1 MKYCTKCILPDTRPN
16 LKLNI
21 NNVCSSCLNSD
32 NKKNKIN
39 WRKREIEFRKLTN
52 KIKIKSSNYDCV
64 IPVSG
69 GKDSTWQV
77 LTALKYKMRP
87 LCVTWK
93 TPSRNQIGQDN
104 LNNLVSLGVDHI
116 DFTINP
122 KIEKYFIL
130 KSFKKFGSTLIP
142 MHMAI
147 HGIPTFIA
155 LKYNIPLV
163 IQGENSAMEYGGNNK
178 LSNLKKTNLNYL
190 KKYGV
195 THETTSKDWFDNKLN
210 KKNMLPYYWP
220 NFSELKKK
228 NIKTIFLGYYF
239 KFDPKKSYKIAQ
251 KSGFKKILKPKTG
264 VYNFADIDDDF
275 LITIHHWLKWYKFG
289 FTRTWDNLS
298 IEIRNNR
305 LTRNKAIKI
314 LKTNI
319 DKKPINEIKKFCK
332 YLNISENNFYKIIEK
347 FRNKKIWKKNKG
359 TWYISNFL
367 IKDFKW

>member
-1 MKYCTKCILPDTRPN
+1 MKYCIKCILPNTRPN
-16 LKLNI
+16 LELNI
-21 NNVCSSCLNSD
+21 NNICSSCLNSG
-32 NKKNKIN
+32 KKKIN
-39 WRKREIEFRKLTN
+39 INWKNREREFKKLIN
-52 KIKIKSSNYDCV
+52 KSKKKSSNYDCV

-93 TPSRNQIGQDN
+93 TPSRNQIGQTN
-104 LNNLVSLGVDHI
+104 LNNLISLGVDHI
-116 DFTINP
+116 DFTVNP

-130 KSFKKFGSTLIP
+130 KSFQKYGSTLIP

-163 IQGENSAMEYGGNNK
+163 IQGENSAFEYGGSNK
-178 LSNLKKTNLNYL
+178 LSNLKNTNLNYL

-195 THETTSKDWFDNKLN
+195 THKTTSKDWFDKKLN
-210 KKNMLPYYWP
+210 KKNMAPYFWP
-220 NFSELKKK
+220 SFRELKKK
-228 NIKTIFLGYYF
+228 NIRTIFLGYYF
-239 KFDPKKSYKIAQ
+239 KFDPVKSYKIAQ

-298 IEIRNNR
+298 IEIRNRR
-305 LTRNKAIKI
+305 LTRKNAIKI
-314 LKTNI
+314 LKSKI
-319 DKKPINEIKKFCK
+319 DKKPTKEIKKFCN
-332 YLNISENNFYKIIEK
+332 YLNISEKLFYKIVEK
-347 FRNKKIWKKNKG
+347 FRNKKIWKKNKDV
-359 TWYISNFL
+359 WYIDNFL
-367 IKDFKW
+367 IKDWKW